1 MPEKIVT
8 KGLVLRQTQ
17 TKEADKILTVLT
29 AEHGKLAVVARGAR
43 RKNSKIAAA
52 SELLAFSELVLYEQ
66 RGWLMLSEGSTIEL
80 WRNVR
85 QDVELLS
92 LASYFAELTE
102 AVTGEEPAGELL
114 SLLLNALY
122 ALDTRF
128 KPPELVKAAFE
139 LKLLS
144 LSGYEPLVADCAVCG
159 KTAPEEPLFD
169 AQQGVVL
176 CRRCAGV
183 AARGLLPLDPGSL
196 AAMRHVVGSEQKRML
211 SFTLNGETERRFSRV
226 CETFARV
233 QLDRDFRTLDFYKSL
248 RVPPEHFPGNGQ
260 NSTTN
265 SNI

>member
-102 AVTGEEPAGELL
+102 AVTGEEPAREIL

-122 ALDTRF
+122 ALDTLG

-144 LSGYEPLVADCAVCG
+144 LSGYEPLLSGCAVCG

-169 AQQGVVL
+169 AEQGVVL
-176 CRRCAGV
+176 CRACAGA
-183 AARGLLPLDPGSL
+183 AARSMLPLEYFV
-196 AAMRHVVGSEQKRML
+196 AV
-211 SFTLNGETERRFSRV
+211 FIFI
-226 CETFARV
+226 
-233 QLDRDFRTLDFYKSL
+233 
-248 RVPPEHFPGNGQ
+248 GNQ
-260 NSTTN
+260 RNCV
-265 SNI
+265 